1 MPKRP
6 RVLDA
11 TTGIPRR
18 SAGVAAAF
26 ATVYVVWGSTYL
38 AIRLGVETIPP
49 FLMAG
54 TRHLTAGLLLYLW
67 MRSRGTPTPE
77 WRHWKS
83 ALAIGG
89 LLLLGGNGLVTWAEQ
104 RVPSGLAALIVASV
118 PIWMA
123 VLEGIEKRSRPAPS
137 VIAGLLLG
145 VAGIALLVVP
155 GRSGG
160 NAHVDLWG
168 AAALLTAAL
177 SWSFGSL
184 YSRRAALPSATLLAT
199 AMEMIAGG
207 ALLWVVGLAVGEGRR
222 LDVSAISTRS
232 AVALGYLVVFGSLIG
247 FSAYIWI
254 LKVSTPARV
263 STYAYVNPIVAVLLG
278 TVFAGEL
285 ITTRVV
291 VAAVVIVGAVA
302 LIITARS
309 RRTGP
314 VPVEVEKISETF
326 SPRRASAAGGSR

>member
-1 MPKRP
+1 MTKKRP
-6 RVLDA
+6 PVLEA

-18 SAGVAAAF
+18 NAGVAAAF
-26 ATVYVVWGSTYL
+26 ATVYIVWGSTYL

-67 MRSRGTPTPE
+67 MRRRGTPKPE
-77 WRHWKS
+77 WRHWKN
-83 ALAIGG
+83 AIVIGG

-104 RVPSGLAALIVASV
+104 RVPSGLAALIVSSV

-123 VLEGIEKRSRPAPS
+123 VLEGIEKKTRPS
-137 VIAGLLLG
+137 GFVIIGLLLG

-155 GRSGG
+155 SRFGG
-160 NAHVDLWG
+160 NGHVDLLG

-184 YSRRAALPSATLLAT
+184 YSRRAALPSSTLTAT
-199 AMEMIAGG
+199 AMEMIGG
-207 ALLWVVGLAVGEGRR
+207 GTILWLAGLALGEGGR
-222 LDVSAISTRS
+222 LHLSAISAKS
-232 AVALGYLVVFGSLIG
+232 AVSLAYLVVFGSLLG

-278 TVFAGEL
+278 AAIAGEA
-285 ITTRVV
+285 ITTRIV
-291 VAAVVIVGAVA
+291 VAALVIVSAVA

-309 RRTGP
+309 RASAAAKPPTEEAP
-314 VPVEVEKISETF
+314 
-326 SPRRASAAGGSR
+326 SPPEPRLSAAGGRR